1 MSDGLVPGGGL
12 TSGLSDG
19 YRFVP
24 GTAGQIARRLDAA
37 SRELDGCAAGAPEAP
52 DAGLCTAPVAA
63 VLALFAESLD
73 GIVEG
78 LRDAANEVAYNKQ
91 VYAKAED
98 ASTVTITDT
107 ACTVDDPR

>member
-1 MSDGLVPGGGL
+1 MSEGLLPGGSTPG
-12 TSGLSDG
+12 GDG

-24 GTAGQIARRLDAA
+24 GTAGLIARRLDAA
-37 SRELDGCAAGAPEAP
+37 GAELDGCAIEAP

-78 LRDAANEVAYNKQ
+78 LRDAAHVVAYNRQ
-91 VYAKAED
+91 VYANAEEG
-98 ASTVTITDT
+98 STVTITDT
-107 ACTVDDPR
+107 ACTLDDPQ

>member
-1 MSDGLVPGGGL
+1 MSDGLVPGD
-12 TSGLSDG
+12 GLSAGMNG

-24 GTAGQIARRLDAA
+24 GAAGRIARRLDTAGTA
-37 SRELDGCAAGAPEAP
+37 LDDCAVGAPEAP

-73 GIVEG
+73 GIVDG
-78 LRDAANEVAYNKQ
+78 LRDTANTVVYNKQ
-91 VYAKAED
+91 VYVKAED

-107 ACTVDDPR
+107 ACTLDDPQ